1 LAASD
6 GEGEAIA
13 RPLCVAN
20 AHVQHLGVFVKAAHD
35 AGDARQFITAQKNF
49 PLRGDTMQAAML
61 HKAKRHALGIA
72 GDELENKVH
81 ANSCPLHPPDR

>member
-1 LAASD
+1 
-6 GEGEAIA
+6 
-13 RPLCVAN
+13 
-20 AHVQHLGVFVKAAHD
+20 
-35 AGDARQFITAQKNF
+35 
-49 PLRGDTMQAAML
+49 MQAAML